1 MGVERRRWAVAAIAL
16 ALVVTAC
23 SGRGDETAASV
34 VSVAPAETATTV
46 GVDATVDEAPSTTG
60 APSTST
66 APVTTSTTTPAAPTD
81 EERIDALV
89 ERYWQVVFAANNP
102 PDPEHSGWD
111 EVATPGLAESRR
123 ARSAENL
130 ENNFGIAPLDPDE
143 PFNLGSVVT
152 LVGETSAIAFH
163 CFRDFAYAYEL
174 DTGKPLGD
182 STVISLVRIDARL
195 TGDGWRVGAVD
206 LLEHWHDGEE
216 DECAS
221 ALRSYS

>member
-1 MGVERRRWAVAAIAL
+1 MDVERRRWAVAATAL

-163 CFRDFAYAYEL
+163 CFRDFAYSFDLRNGSRTEEVRVVAVERIEL
-174 DTGKPLGD
+174 K
-182 STVISLVRIDARL
+182 RL
-195 TGDGWRVGAVD
+195 PDGWRVNFVEFVRGYD
-206 LLEHWHDGEE
+206 PGEE
-216 DECAS
+216 DQCLAS
-221 ALRSYS
+221 LSP